1 MNVKLT
7 VSRGGGRLSQSAG
20 QVVEVSEEEGAR
32 LIEAGQAEAVS
43 AKGKETATK
52 KTSPEKATKE

>member
-1 MNVKLT
+1 MQVKLT
-7 VSRGGGRLSQSAG
+7 ISRAGARVSQSAG
-20 QVVEVSEEEGAR
+20 EIVEVGEEEGAR
-32 LIEAGQAEAVS
+32 MIEAGQAEAVS